1 MADSVKTPENFRDQG
16 QQGKVMGRF
25 EFMQRV
31 AAGNASA
38 QGEFIQLI
46 ERRVRT
52 VAMAVLGHTADAE
65 DATQNILLELL
76 RSAKTYRGDGLLSW
90 TDRIAVRTA
99 ARHAR
104 KRRVRAA
111 ATDFK
116 IEPDEV
122 ACHSDLHAE
131 HDIPRPLLEYLAEL
145 PEARRT
151 ALVMRHLLEYSVQEI
166 AELTDTSPNTVKD
179 RLLQARAQLR
189 RSVRRETSIGRPV
202 SGGS

>member
-1 MADSVKTPENFRDQG
+1 MSENFQDKG
-16 QQGKVMGRF
+16 QQGKVVGRF
-25 EFMQRV
+25 EFMQQV
-31 AAGNASA
+31 AAGNPSA

-52 VAMAVLGHTADAE
+52 IAMAVLGHTADAE

-76 RSAKTYRGDGLLSW
+76 RSAKSYRGDGLLSW

-99 ARHAR
+99 ARQAS

-116 IEPDEV
+116 IAPDEV
-122 ACHSDLHAE
+122 ASHTDLHPE

-151 ALVMRHLLEYSVQEI
+151 VLVMRYVLEFSVQEI
-166 AELTDTSPNTVKD
+166 ADFTDTSPNTVKD

-189 RSVRRETSIGRPV
+189 RSVRRETSIGQSP
-202 SGGS
+202 SGGT